1 MAEKRLICFYTF
13 IHVFHFSDGI
23 GRTGTYCLLDMV
35 LNRMAKGA
43 KEIDIAATLEHIR
56 DQRNGAVAIKQ
67 QFQFVLQA
75 VAEEVR
81 TINKYI
87 INYLL
92 PLGNIDCFYFIL
104 FSMCLWPPQLEIQHL
119 IYDDFLHHKHPHI
132 GKCIQSIIF
141 RYPYLFIYLMK
152 Y

>member
-56 DQRNGAVAIKQ
+56 DQRNGAVATKQ

-81 TINKYI
+81 AINKYI

-92 PLGNIDCFYFIL
+92 PCLTSIVSTLFYFQCVYGRH
-104 FSMCLWPPQLEIQHL
+104 SSK
-119 IYDDFLHHKHPHI
+119 Y
-132 GKCIQSIIF
+132 SI
-141 RYPYLFIYLMK
+141 
-152 Y
+152 